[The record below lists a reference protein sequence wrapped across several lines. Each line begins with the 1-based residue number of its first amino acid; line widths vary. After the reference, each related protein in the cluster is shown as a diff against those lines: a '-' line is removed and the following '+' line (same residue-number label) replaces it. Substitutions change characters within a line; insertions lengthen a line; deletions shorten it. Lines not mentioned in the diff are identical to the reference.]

1 MNDPGHVELALLNEY
16 LDRSLEPGQ
25 QEIIERHLQDCEE
38 CRTRLSELRQ
48 LFAAIEALPESSLE
62 RDLSAAVLSKIRSEP
77 EKPIL
82 AWPKLAFILQ
92 SVAAAAI
99 LAVSWPVIAGGLLEF
114 TFQPSAGPTATWLVE
129 IFQFWPIETQQIL
142 QIVQRAGLQNLDW
155 MRQLFSLNQPALLVW
170 TACLGITFI
179 LWLVGNSF
187 LLKSQR
193 PNLNRRK
200 S

>member
-1 MNDPGHVELALLNEY
+1 VEQLLLNEY

-25 QEIIERHLQDCEE
+25 QEIIEQHLQDCEE
-38 CRTRLSELRQ
+38 CRTHLSELRQ
-48 LFAAIEALPESSLE
+48 LFAAIEALPESPLE

-77 EKPIL
+77 AKRVS

-92 SVAAAAI
+92 GVAAAAI
-99 LAVSWPVIAGGLLEF
+99 LAVSWPVIDGGLPEF
-114 TFQPSAGPTATWLVE
+114 TFHPSPGAFTTLLVE
-129 IFQFWPIETQQIL
+129 IFQFWPIETGQIL

-155 MRQLFSLNQPALLVW
+155 IRQLFSLNQPALLVW

>member
-1 MNDPGHVELALLNEY
+1 MNELGHLEQALLNEY

-25 QEIIERHLQDCEE
+25 QEIVERHLQGCEE
-38 CRTRLSELRQ
+38 CRARLSELSE

-62 RDLSAAVLSKIRSEP
+62 RDLSAAVLSKISSEP
-77 EKPIL
+77 AKRVS
-82 AWPKLAFILQ
+82 AWPKLALMLQ
-92 SVAAAAI
+92 IVASAAI
-99 LAVSWPVIAGGLLEF
+99 LAISWPVIAGGPPEF
-114 TFQPSAGPTATWLVE
+114 TFHPSAGLITTLLVE

-155 MRQLFSLNQPALLVW
+155 IRQLFSLNQPALLVW

-187 LLKSQR
+187 LLRSQR
-193 PNLNRRK
+193 PQ